1 MPDTK
6 KAKEQKRPALK
17 NADEAHVYNPVNM
30 AGKHAEIEEK
40 HDPEVEASKDDYNPV
55 GMAGRRATPRPE

>member
-6 KAKEQKRPALK
+6 KAKEQKRPALT
-17 NADEAHVYNPVNM
+17 NAGSAHVYNPVNM
-30 AGKHAEIEEK
+30 AGKQGEIEEE

-55 GMAGRRATPRPE
+55 GMAGRKPTPHLE